1 MRKLG
6 NHLSVYSYSTVNAVS
21 GHIFNFSWFHNTEKK
36 CVKSEVMCAHSTRK
50 YSKITLMTYGDCLLQ
65 SWAQN
70 AQGYDKVTK

>member
-1 MRKLG
+1 M
-6 NHLSVYSYSTVNAVS
+6 
-21 GHIFNFSWFHNTEKK
+21 F
-36 CVKSEVMCAHSTRK
+36 AHSTCI